1 MTDTMFPGGVPA
13 VVQSAP
19 SRFDAYDTADLW
31 RKDVDHY
38 VHPFT
43 DFAAWKDEGALV
55 MAESEGA
62 YVYDS
67 DGQRYLDAQGGLW
80 CVNAGYGRAE
90 IADAMAAQARKLAYY
105 SPFTNTTSVPGATL
119 AHKLASLAPGSLN
132 HAFFGLSGSDAN
144 DTAVRIIHFYFNRL
158 GQPNKK
164 TIITRVNGYHGSS
177 YLAMSLTGV
186 AYDHIGFDIIG
197 EPLIS
202 RVSGPDLYRRP
213 DQMSPEE
220 YTDHL
225 VDEFRAK
232 VDEIGADNVAAFFAE
247 PVMGAGGVLVPPPG
261 YLPAMREACREFGIL
276 YVSDEVV
283 TAFGRLGHFF
293 ASEDVFGI
301 QPDIINI
308 AKGLTSGY
316 APLSATLLSDEIYDV
331 ISKPRASG
339 AEFAHGYTYSGHPVS
354 CAAALANIE
363 IFEREDVCAHVRTV
377 GPYFEERLRTLSD
390 LPIVGDVRGKCFM
403 MCVENVADKATKEMF
418 PDSVGIGRRISDA
431 CDARGLLV
439 RPIGRLNVLSPPL
452 VLTVEQIDWLV
463 ETLRAGIEEAMAG
476 LEREGLWSNP
486 G

>member
-1 MTDTMFPGGVPA
+1 MTDTVFGDSVPA

-38 VHPFT
+38 IHPFT
-43 DFAAWKDEGALV
+43 DFAVWDSEGALV
-55 MAESEGA
+55 MADSEGA

-67 DGQRYLDAQGGLW
+67 DGKRYLDAQGGLW

-90 IADAMAAQARKLAYY
+90 IADAMAEQARKLAYY

-119 AHKLASLAPGSLN
+119 AHKLASLAPGNLN

-158 GQPNKK
+158 GQPDKK
-164 TIITRVNGYHGSS
+164 IIITRVNGYHGSS

-197 EPLIS
+197 EPLIT
-202 RVSGPDLYRRP
+202 RVEGPDLYRRS
-213 DQMSPEE
+213 DGITPEE
-220 YTDHL
+220 YTDQL
-225 VDEFRAK
+225 VAEFRAK
-232 VDEIGADNVAAFFAE
+232 VEALGVENVAAFFAE
-247 PVMGAGGVLVPPPG
+247 PIMGAGGVLVPPPG
-261 YLPAMREACREFGIL
+261 YLPRMREACREFGIL

-293 ASEDVFGI
+293 ASDDVFGI
-301 QPDIINI
+301 QPDIIST

-316 APLSATLLSDEIYDV
+316 APLSATLLSDDIYEV
-331 ISKPRASG
+331 IAVPQAPG

-363 IFEREDVCAHVRTV
+363 IFEREDLCGHVRTV
-377 GPYFEERLRTLSD
+377 GPYFEERLRSLSD

-403 MCVENVADKATKEMF
+403 MCVENVADTDTKEMF
-418 PDSVGIGRRISDA
+418 APEVGIGRRISDA

-439 RPIGRLNVLSPPL
+439 RPIGRFNVLSPPL
-452 VLTVEQIDWLV
+452 ILTTDQIDWLV
-463 ETLRAGIEEAMAG
+463 DTLRAGIEEVMAG
-476 LEREGLWSNP
+476 LTHEGLWTAN
-486 G
+486 